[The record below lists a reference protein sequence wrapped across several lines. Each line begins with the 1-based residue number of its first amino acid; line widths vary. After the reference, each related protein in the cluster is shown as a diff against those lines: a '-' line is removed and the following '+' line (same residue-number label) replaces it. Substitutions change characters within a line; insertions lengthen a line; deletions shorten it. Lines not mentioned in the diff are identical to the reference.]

1 MRFPVIARLAR
12 TTHVVS
18 AFWVLVLAA
27 IIFVDVMG
35 RYLFSQPLLGATEI
49 IANSVVSITF
59 LQLPL
64 AIYQGGMIRSTL
76 LYDAVGERAQRWL
89 RTLAGVL
96 GLAFFLGTAFS
107 AWGPALEAL
116 AVSEYEG
123 EGALRVPT
131 YPVRFLV
138 VATSIFAA
146 YVYLHLLCLDWT
158 GRIGPGQGDESGQN
172 PGNSPR
178 LEPEPEPETSRAL
191 GPKPESEREQKP
203 APASPVP

>member
-1 MRFPVIARLAR
+1 MTTARLAHV
-12 TTHVVS
+12 THVVS

-35 RYLFSQPLLGATEI
+35 RYLLSQPLLGATEI
-49 IANSVVSITF
+49 ISNSVVSITF

-64 AIYQGGMIRSTL
+64 AIYRGGMIRSTL
-76 LYDAVGERAQRWL
+76 VYDAVGERAQRVL

-96 GLAFFLGTAFS
+96 GLAFFLGTAYS
-107 AWGPALEAL
+107 AWGPSLEAL

-146 YVYLHLLCLDWT
+146 WVYLHLLYQDWT
-158 GRIGPGQGDESGQN
+158 RQTGPGQGGEG
-172 PGNSPR
+172 R
-178 LEPEPEPETSRAL
+178 EPES
-191 GPKPESEREQKP
+191 
-203 APASPVP
+203 ASPMP